1 MEVFGVPINIW
12 HALVV
17 EEHSGIIVFIMIALA
32 VRVLTDIAS
41 RGKVASPRV
50 LFIRSSSDTIA
61 FLGSAAAVFFLLL
74 SGITGYLIYPYS
86 TLVSQDLLIN
96 KSLFA
101 LGSLFF
107 WSAFFFLRYWFGSGV
122 WKRAGLYLVYLL
134 TAVLGFV
141 FTSFTASMGAEITLG
156 ESGFQPLYSMF
167 NFSWSTFTVQA
178 VTIEITLALV
188 VVGIVVALV
197 AYLRGPKGK
206 AAPSLEPRR
215 FRNLFRLG
223 RESVSGVSGA
233 RRRALQDRCENLGL
247 LGGSEHFR
255 TATFGGWCLANCPGR
270 APWRSGPGLL
280 DRCN

>member
-32 VRVLTDIAS
+32 LRVIADIVY
-41 RGKVASPRV
+41 RGKTAPPQV
-50 LFIRSSSDTIA
+50 LSLRSASDTIA
-61 FLGSAAAVFFLLL
+61 YLGSAAAVFFLLL

-86 TLVSQDLLIN
+86 TLVSQPLLIN

-107 WSAFFFLRYWFGSGV
+107 WSAFFFLRYWYGSGI

-167 NFSWSTFTVQA
+167 NFSWSTFTVEA
-178 VTIEITLALV
+178 VTIEITVALV
-188 VVGIVVALV
+188 VVGIVVALI
-197 AYLRGPKGK
+197 AYVKGPKEK
-206 AAPSLEPRR
+206 IAPS
-215 FRNLFRLG
+215 
-223 RESVSGVSGA
+223 
-233 RRRALQDRCENLGL
+233 
-247 LGGSEHFR
+247 
-255 TATFGGWCLANCPGR
+255 
-270 APWRSGPGLL
+270 
-280 DRCN
+280 

>member
-206 AAPSLEPRR
+206 AAPS
-215 FRNLFRLG
+215 
-223 RESVSGVSGA
+223 
-233 RRRALQDRCENLGL
+233 
-247 LGGSEHFR
+247 
-255 TATFGGWCLANCPGR
+255 
-270 APWRSGPGLL
+270 
-280 DRCN
+280 